1 MRITHFSWRLS
12 VKPAYVSLML
22 SATPAAAN
30 IAAAMAASFQIAPPY
45 AFSWQPT

>member
-30 IAAAMAASFQIAPPY
+30 IAAAMAAFQIAPPY